1 MNAASA
7 LERLKKGNQRFVWD
21 LTDGNRRY
29 RSDRRGLVS
38 GQEPFAIILGCSDS
52 RVPPEIAFD
61 SGLGELFV
69 VRVAGNVA
77 NKSGIASVEYAVS
90 NLGTKLVLVLA
101 HMGCGAVTAAVNGVE
116 VGENLDHLLDYIR
129 PAVADSEECDVDAVA
144 RLNARL
150 SANRLVDK
158 SDVIRSAVESDGV
171 SIVTAFYDL
180 QTGVVEFDEANC
192 RLT

>member
-1 MNAASA
+1 MPEFARIHRDGNRDIGEFGDFIATWNRAMNAASA

-38 GQEPFAIILGCSDS
+38 GQEPFAVILGCSDS

-77 NKSGIASVEYAVS
+77 NKSGIAQRRIRGVQSGYQARACV
-90 NLGTKLVLVLA
+90 GT
-101 HMGCGAVTAAVNGVE
+101 HGVR
-116 VGENLDHLLDYIR
+116 GSY
-129 PAVADSEECDVDAVA
+129 
-144 RLNARL
+144 
-150 SANRLVDK
+150 
-158 SDVIRSAVESDGV
+158 RSGKRS
-171 SIVTAFYDL
+171 
-180 QTGVVEFDEANC
+180 
-192 RLT
+192 